1 MRLHGL
7 NENIDNDDLKFV
19 NPAGKFSS
27 FCFEW
32 LECIIQAVI
41 LVVFSMTFVFRIVTV
56 EGESMRDTLYNG
68 DRLVVYRWNY
78 APTDGDVVVISRG
91 QLIDKPIIKRV
102 IATEGQTLEINFSN
116 GKVKVDGKTL
126 DEKYIKEPMWL
137 QGDADIPYVIPKGYS
152 FVMGD
157 NRNRSTDSRFVEVG
171 LIPNQNI
178 VGRAGFRIFP
188 FRCIGKIC

>member
-1 MRLHGL
+1 MLHGL
-7 NENIDNDDLKFV
+7 DENIDDRNCKFV

-27 FCFEW
+27 FFFEW

-41 LVVFSMTFVFRIVTV
+41 LIVILMTFVFRIVTV
-56 EGESMRDTLYNG
+56 EGESMRDTLYSG
-68 DRLVVYRWNY
+68 DRLVVWRWNY
-78 APTDGDVVVISRG
+78 VPKDGDIVVISRG
-91 QLIDKPIIKRV
+91 QFVDKPIIKRV
-102 IATEGQTLEINFSN
+102 IATEGQTLEINFSD
-116 GKVKVDGKTL
+116 GKVKVDGKIL

-157 NRNRSTDSRFVEVG
+157 NRNRSADSRFVEVG

-178 VGRAGFRIFP
+178 VGKADFRIFP
-188 FRCIGKIC
+188 FKCMGRVY